1 MAAASAGVILDQPSY
16 HHGAQHVYQAAPAYH
31 SQPILKTLVHKEHHE
46 IDAHPQYSFSYDVHD
61 SHTGDLKNQHETRDG
76 DVVKGQYSLIEADG
90 TRRIVDYTADDIHG
104 FNAVVTKEGVP
115 QPQLVKT
122 IQPALIKTVQP
133 ALIKTVQPAY
143 IAQPQYVHAQPQYN
157 SYHH

>member
-1 MAAASAGVILDQPSY
+1 MAAASAGIILDQQPAY
-16 HHGAQHVYQAAPAYH
+16 HGAQHLYQAAPAYH
-31 SQPILKTLVHKEHHE
+31 AQPILKTLVHKEHHE

-115 QPQLVKT
+115 QPQHVLKT
-122 IQPALIKTVQP
+122 IQP

-143 IAQPQYVHAQPQYN
+143 IAQPQYVHAQPQYVHAQPQYN

>member
-1 MAAASAGVILDQPSY
+1 MHQ
-16 HHGAQHVYQAAPAYH
+16 
-31 SQPILKTLVHKEHHE
+31 EHE
-46 IDAHPQYSFSYDVHD
+46 VDAHPQYSFSYDVHD

-122 IQPALIKTVQP
+122 IQPALIKTIQP
-133 ALIKTVQPAY
+133 ALIKT
-143 IAQPQYVHAQPQYN
+143 IAQPQYVAHQPQNVAHQPQYVAQQQYVAQPQYLHAQPQYN
-157 SYHH
+157 AYHH